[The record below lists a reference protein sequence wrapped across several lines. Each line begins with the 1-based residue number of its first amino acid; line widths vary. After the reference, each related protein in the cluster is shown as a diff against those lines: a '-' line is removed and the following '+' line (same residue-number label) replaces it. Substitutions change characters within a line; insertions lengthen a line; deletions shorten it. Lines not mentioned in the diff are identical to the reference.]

1 MNPKMY
7 LISED
12 ELLHLLAA
20 ELELDQLE
28 ASGVDNW
35 SWYGE
40 GRKEFL
46 LDAINNRVSK
56 DELPEDIDFEYVASL
71 DIKNYEL
78 FIEDDLK

>member
-46 LDAINNRVSK
+46 LNAINNRVSK
-56 DELPEDIDFEYVASL
+56 DEIPEDIDFEYVAAL
-71 DIKNYEL
+71 DIKNYKL